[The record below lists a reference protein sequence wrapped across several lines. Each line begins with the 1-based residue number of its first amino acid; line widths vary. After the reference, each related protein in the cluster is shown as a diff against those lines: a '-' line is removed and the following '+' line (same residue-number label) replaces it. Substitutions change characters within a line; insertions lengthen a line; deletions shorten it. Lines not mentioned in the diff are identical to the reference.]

1 MKEDKERHSN
11 HKIEKLRKTFQFQ
24 KVYRQGRSV
33 ATQST
38 VLFLKRNDELYN
50 RLGISISKKVGK
62 SVTRHRLKRL
72 YLEAYRKLMPEIL
85 KEGYDFVIIARKGS
99 GNLTYSEALQD
110 LRKLMLR
117 GKLLK

>member
-1 MKEDKERHSN
+1 MKEDQEKHSG
-11 HKIEKLRKTFQFQ
+11 KIEKLRKTFQFQ

-38 VLFLKRNDELYN
+38 VLFLKRNDQNNN
-50 RLGISISKKVGK
+50 RVGISISKKVGK

-72 YLEAYRKLMPEIL
+72 YSEAYRFLKPEII
-85 KEGYDFVIIARKGS
+85 KEGYDFVIIARKGA
-99 GNLTYSEALQD
+99 GKLTYSEALQD